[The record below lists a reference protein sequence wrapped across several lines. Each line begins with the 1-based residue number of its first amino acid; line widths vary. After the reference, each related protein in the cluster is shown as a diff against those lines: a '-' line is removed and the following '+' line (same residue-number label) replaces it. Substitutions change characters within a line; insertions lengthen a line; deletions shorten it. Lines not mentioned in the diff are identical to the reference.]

1 MQLSALAPGEARNAA
16 QHLVQHGLLEPS
28 AIAGLPMIVARLKP
42 ATEHRQ
48 PPASIRANLFLKHLN
63 GETSMQ
69 KIIERLNYPLE
80 EAALMLTGL
89 YREGVLDLLRGQHEM
104 QRLLEEY

>member
-1 MQLSALAPGEARNAA
+1 MSGLRPQEAHDAALYLFQR
-16 QHLVQHGLLEPS
+16 GLLEPS
-28 AIAGLPMIVARLKP
+28 AIAGLPLIVARLKP

-69 KIIERLNYPLE
+69 HIVERLNYPLE

-89 YREGVLDLLRGQHEM
+89 YRDGVLDLLRGEHEM